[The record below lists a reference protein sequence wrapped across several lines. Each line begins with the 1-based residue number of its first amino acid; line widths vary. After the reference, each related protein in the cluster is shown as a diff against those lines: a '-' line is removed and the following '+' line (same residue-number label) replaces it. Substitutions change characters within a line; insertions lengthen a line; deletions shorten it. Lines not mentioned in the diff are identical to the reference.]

1 MLLTGRKTPLLH
13 ASDAASLGL
22 FDLAK
27 GAFDNHAIS
36 KAGASFFPEV
46 TKTAIIRE
54 RKRDRK
60 ASAHIREL
68 KALVKK
74 AEEAIEANEQR
85 IAELEAVLA
94 DPATYDDPAK
104 AQKIGEEYRAE
115 QDRTDELYEAL
126 EAAEL
131 AVEEAEN
138 E

>member
-1 MLLTGRKTPLLH
+1 MVMNADGVTEYLGNFDDYIEKRDRPMPPT
-13 ASDAASLGL
+13 AS
-22 FDLAK
+22 
-27 GAFDNHAIS
+27 
-36 KAGASFFPEV
+36 AGPEV

-60 ASAHIREL
+60 QSAHIREL

-94 DPATYDDPAK
+94 DPATYEDNEK
-104 AQKIGEEYRAE
+104 ALRVGEEYRAE
-115 QDRTDELYEAL
+115 QEKTDALYEAL
-126 EAAEL
+126 EAAEM
-131 AVEEAEN
+131 AVEEAEQ